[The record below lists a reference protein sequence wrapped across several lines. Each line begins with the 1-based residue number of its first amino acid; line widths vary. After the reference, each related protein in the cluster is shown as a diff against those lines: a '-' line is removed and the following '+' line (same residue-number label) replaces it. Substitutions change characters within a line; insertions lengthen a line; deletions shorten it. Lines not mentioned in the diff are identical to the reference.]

1 MTMCMS
7 GNRRGIVAILATAM
21 LVSGCLGAATTMKG
35 EIDDD
40 KIILASDHA
49 GSAIRLQLH
58 NAGTDPCEFTAVVTT
73 LAPDA
78 LPVKDG
84 QVVIDSS
91 GAPNAVEMLMGG
103 PAGSLKRVMP
113 GENYDI
119 ELALEGAPRT
129 GERIML
135 CNGPGDYARG
145 RYAVLRFDR

>member
-1 MTMCMS
+1 MFISRHRC
-7 GNRRGIVAILATAM
+7 GVVAILATAT

-35 EIDDD
+35 EIGDDR
-40 KIILASDHA
+40 ITLASDHA

-58 NAGTDPCEFTAVVTT
+58 NAGTEPCEFTAVVTA

-84 QVVIDSS
+84 QVVIGS
-91 GAPNAVEMLMGG
+91 GAPNTVGMLMGG
-103 PAGSLKRVMP
+103 PAGSLRRVMP
-113 GENYDI
+113 GGDYEI
-119 ELALEGAPRT
+119 ELALQGAPKS

-135 CNGPGDYARG
+135 CNGPTDYARG